1 MDNPAKVIC
10 KIISVKGTCHAG
22 HREGQEFDLSQN
34 FLVGVSAGD
43 GKALCPAAFNAAY
56 SYWRVLRYGGEFPWE
71 KDKDVGYAAC
81 PDPFNPVVMEL
92 RREPLAKV

>member
-1 MDNPAKVIC
+1 MKNPAKVIC

-22 HREGQEFDLSQN
+22 HQEGQEFDLSQN
-34 FLVGVSAGD
+34 FLVGVAGD

-71 KDKDVGYAAC
+71 KDKYVCYAAC

-92 RREPLAKV
+92 RRLKE